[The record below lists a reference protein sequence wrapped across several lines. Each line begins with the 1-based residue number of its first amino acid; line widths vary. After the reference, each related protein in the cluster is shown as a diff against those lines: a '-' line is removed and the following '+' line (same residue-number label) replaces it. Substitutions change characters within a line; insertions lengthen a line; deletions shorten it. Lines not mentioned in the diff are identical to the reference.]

1 MTKNMGLL
9 DRGIRTLIAV
19 VIGVLYFTG
28 QIGGIVAII
37 LGIVAVVLLL
47 TSLVSWCPA
56 YLPFN
61 LSTRKRGGG
70 EGVEGGG
77 GGGLGASGGEAG
89 GGPAGL

>member
-1 MTKNMGLL
+1 MTKNMGSL

-19 VIGVLYFTG
+19 AIGVLYFTD
-28 QIGGIVAII
+28 QISGIVAII
-37 LGIVAVVLLL
+37 LGVVAVAFLL

-56 YLPFN
+56 YLPFG

-70 EGVEGGG
+70 EGMEGG

-89 GGPAGL
+89 GGSAGI